1 MDINRKQ
8 TLKMWDEIHGKTTQ
22 KAVDFT
28 GRIIYK
34 GSYGNGNIINGW
46 NIDHIKPRSK
56 GGKDNL
62 SNLQI
67 VHILTNQEKGDN
79 YPNFKTY
86 SRFR

>member
-1 MDINRKQ
+1 MDRKQ
-8 TLKMWDEIHGKTTQ
+8 AYKICDEIHGKSTQ
-22 KAVDFT
+22 KVEDCA
-28 GRIIYK
+28 GRTINK
-34 GSYGNGNIINGW
+34 GACRDLKHKYRW

-67 VHILTNQEKGDN
+67 VHILTNQEKYDN

-86 SRFR
+86 